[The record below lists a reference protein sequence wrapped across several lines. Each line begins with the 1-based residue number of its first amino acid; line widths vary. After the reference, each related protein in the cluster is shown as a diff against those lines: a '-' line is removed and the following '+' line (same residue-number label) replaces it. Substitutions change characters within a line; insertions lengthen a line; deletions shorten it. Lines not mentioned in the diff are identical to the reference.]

1 MTAEEL
7 RKTNADVRE
16 ILSDV
21 ERGVS
26 NVTHFTEGIRALRGT
41 VDVATKV
48 FEHALSPALVNVDLG
63 SRGLQ
68 GGDVPHSRSVRSK
81 GGKEMSDERCCSG
94 SGGVL
99 LAFLAGGLVGA
110 GLALLYAPVSG
121 REARERIGGLAEDLK
136 KKTEEW
142 TGDVK
147 QKVEGFI
154 DEERSVIKSAY
165 EAGREAMA
173 REKARFENPN
183 PE

>member
-1 MTAEEL
+1 M
-7 RKTNADVRE
+7 
-16 ILSDV
+16 
-21 ERGVS
+21 
-26 NVTHFTEGIRALRGT
+26 
-41 VDVATKV
+41 
-48 FEHALSPALVNVDLG
+48 
-63 SRGLQ
+63 
-68 GGDVPHSRSVRSK
+68 
-81 GGKEMSDERCCSG
+81 
-94 SGGVL
+94 

-121 REARERIGGLAEDLK
+121 RETRERIGGLAEDLK

-173 REKARFENPN
+173 KEKARFENPN